1 MIQLHK
7 LRIFTAFAQIARKQ
21 SFVESRGPTRK
32 QNARAR
38 TGATTYMDRPSYTR
52 MRGVGQQNTFRLNSI
67 SFNQQF
73 CLRLSWPV
81 AYMLRRPQR
90 WTNALKLI

>member
-38 TGATTYMDRPSYTR
+38 TGATTLDGSALVYAYAR
-52 MRGVGQQNTFRLNSI
+52 
-67 SFNQQF
+67 
-73 CLRLSWPV
+73 SWPTKYLQ
-81 AYMLRRPQR
+81 A
-90 WTNALKLI
+90 